1 MDIPDQSLDVT
12 ALADQNIM
20 NYTLKSGITLEIRE
34 ALESDAGELVQ
45 YVEEI
50 SVECDYLSFGPGE
63 FGISEEEE
71 VEFLKSFREE
81 NGKVYILGL
90 VDQKIVASIS
100 FSNGKRKRV
109 QHYGEFGMS
118 VRKEYWGIGI
128 GSILI
133 DTLIDWAKSHELVT
147 KINLMVREDNN
158 RAIGLYIKKGFKIE
172 GRIPR
177 GIRFKEAYYD
187 VYCMGL
193 CL

>member
-1 MDIPDQSLDVT
+1 
-12 ALADQNIM
+12 M

-50 SVECDYLSFGPGE
+50 SEECDYLSFGPGE

-71 VEFLKSFREE
+71 VGFLKSFREE

-90 VDQKIVASIS
+90 VDKKIVASIS

-177 GIRFKEAYYD
+177 GIRFKEEYYD